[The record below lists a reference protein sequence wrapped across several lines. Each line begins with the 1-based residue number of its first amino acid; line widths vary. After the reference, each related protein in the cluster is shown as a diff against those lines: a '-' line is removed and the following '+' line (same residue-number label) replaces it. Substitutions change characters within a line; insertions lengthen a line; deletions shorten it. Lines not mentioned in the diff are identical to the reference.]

1 MRSILSI
8 KALPVNIIG
17 LESLKDTPMTKKSI
31 YNYLMENNSNYRF
44 DTENDLLITDEMI
57 FKIILKLCGRGTYI
71 CLGLIDTTH
80 IHVDLDNKDPT
91 STFTYDIYII

>member
-31 YNYLMENNSNYRF
+31 YNYLIENNSNYRF
-44 DTENDLLITDEMI
+44 DTENDLLITDEI
-57 FKIILKLCGRGTYI
+57 VFKILLKLCGRDTYI
-71 CLGLIDTTH
+71 CLGLVDTTH
-80 IHVDLDNKDPT
+80 IHLDPDNEDPAY
-91 STFTYDIYII
+91 TFNYDIYTL